1 MRPLYLTMTAFG
13 PYADTKELNMG
24 KLGNDGLY
32 LITGDTG
39 AGKTTIFDAICYAL
53 YGRPSGENREEWMLR
68 STYADSDT
76 KTEVRLVFSHRG
88 QIYEVAR
95 NPEYARK
102 KQRGEGMTTEK
113 ANAELILPDGVVV
126 SGKKEVTTVIE
137 DLLGVDREQFTQ
149 IAMLAQ
155 GDFLKLLI
163 APTSERQE
171 IFRRLFQTERYLNLQ
186 KKLSGEAKQL
196 YGNCQDLRKS
206 MEQYIQG
213 ILCEEENVL
222 FLEVEKAKKK
232 ELPIEKVLEILS
244 KLEQEDVEKARKI
257 RENEMKI
264 DEELEKVNAKIGQAE
279 QIEKMQKEWQE
290 AGEQIQTLREERELA
305 KQQREQAKKE
315 QEGTEELLRQA
326 TEIHLELPKYEK
338 VEELETMIQKAEH
351 SAKQSEAQLLE
362 KDRKIQDL
370 EIELEKY
377 RQELQTLA
385 DTGELQEKLRHEIER
400 LNEKIQKIKQI
411 KAKQKDLTERESE
424 AREAQ
429 KQYLAADEAYKKEK
443 QVYERMDQAYRD
455 GQAGLLASRLVEDM
469 PCPVCGSLSHPKL
482 AELSGE
488 VPHEEGL
495 KKAKMSCERA
505 YENVN
510 EKAKQANIYHTKA
523 TEAASHLTEE
533 LSQLFGKVTD
543 ADEQIAALEKETKEK
558 LLKRQN
564 ELAEE
569 EKRIQRKVWLEKKIP
584 ESETAYEKE
593 KQSREELVASQIK
606 ATETFENAKKQKQ
619 EIVADLRFSG
629 YREAAQKEQ
638 EIRISVKKKQEKFD
652 SADKTYQQKSQAVS
666 AMQGTIEGLQKAIET
681 AEIIDLP
688 ELLERQKA
696 LMGERTMLDEK
707 MKEMHTRRKTNV
719 GICENISKNAGELLA
734 QEKKYAWVN
743 ALSATAN
750 GTLTAKDKIS
760 LETYVQMTYFDRII
774 YRANLRFMKMSDGQ
788 YELER
793 VREAENKRS
802 QSGLE
807 LCVIDHYNGTRRSV
821 KSLSGGESFMAS
833 LSLALGLSDEVQESA
848 GGIQID
854 TMFVDEGFG
863 SLDTEKTLPLAYKA
877 LVGIT
882 EGHKLVGI
890 ISHVSELKE
899 KIDKQIV
906 VTKDATGRS
915 DVCIRV

>member
-1 MRPLYLTMTAFG
+1 MRPLHLTMTAFG
-13 PYADTKELNMG
+13 PYADTKKLDMG

-76 KTEVRLVFSHRG
+76 KTEVRLVFSHRE
-88 QIYEVAR
+88 QTYEVAR

-126 SGKKEVTTVIE
+126 SGKKEVTAVIE
-137 DLLGVDREQFTQ
+137 ELLGVDREQFTQ

-257 RENEMKI
+257 RENETKI
-264 DEELEKVNAKIGQAE
+264 DEELENVNAKIGQAE
-279 QIEKMQKEWQE
+279 QIEKMQKELQE

-315 QEGTEELLRQA
+315 QEGTEEFLRQA

-338 VEELETMIQKAEH
+338 VEELEKIIQKAGH
-351 SAKQSEAQLLE
+351 SAEQIKTQLLE
-362 KDRKIQDL
+362 KDKGIKDL

-377 RQELQTLA
+377 RQELQMLA

-411 KAKQKDLTERESE
+411 KAKQKDLSERESE

-482 AELSGE
+482 AELSSE
-488 VPHEEGL
+488 VPHEEEL

-564 ELAEE
+564 ELSEE

-606 ATETFENAKKQKQ
+606 ATETLENAKKQKQ

-652 SADKTYQQKSQAVS
+652 SADKAYQQKSQAVS

-681 AEIIDLP
+681 AETIDLP
-688 ELLERQKA
+688 EFLERQKT
-696 LMGERTMLDEK
+696 LMGERTMLDGK
-707 MKEMHTRRKTNV
+707 MKEIHTRRKTNA
-719 GICENISKNAGELLA
+719 GIQENISKNAGELLA

-906 VTKDATGRS
+906 VTKDTTGRS

>member
-13 PYADTKELNMG
+13 PYADTKKLDMG

-88 QIYEVAR
+88 QTYEVAR

-244 KLEQEDVEKARKI
+244 ELEQEDVEKVRKI
-257 RENEMKI
+257 RENKTKI

-279 QIEKMQKEWQE
+279 QIEKMQKELQE
-290 AGEQIQTLREERELA
+290 AGEQILTLREERELA

-338 VEELETMIQKAEH
+338 VEELEKIIQKAGH
-351 SAKQSEAQLLE
+351 SAEQIKTQLLE
-362 KDRKIQDL
+362 KGKDIKDL

-377 RQELQTLA
+377 RQELQMLA

-400 LNEKIQKIKQI
+400 LNEKMQKIKQI
-411 KAKQKDLTERESE
+411 KAKQKDLTERQSE

-455 GQAGLLASRLVEDM
+455 GQAGLLASRLAEDM
-469 PCPVCGSLSHPKL
+469 PCPVCGSLSHPKV
-482 AELSGE
+482 AELSSE
-488 VPHEEGL
+488 VPHEEDL

-523 TEAASHLTEE
+523 TEAASHLEEE

-564 ELAEE
+564 ELSEE

-629 YREAAQKEQ
+629 YREAAKKEQ

-652 SADKTYQQKSQAVS
+652 SADKRYQQKSQAVS

-681 AEIIDLP
+681 AETIDLP
-688 ELLERQKA
+688 ELLERQKV
-696 LMGERTMLDEK
+696 LMGERTMFDEK
-707 MKEMHTRRKTNV
+707 MKEMHTRWKTNA
-719 GICENISKNAGELLA
+719 GIQENISKNAGELLA

-906 VTKDATGRS
+906 VTKDTTGRS

>member
-1 MRPLYLTMTAFG
+1 MRPLHLTMTAFG
-13 PYADTKELNMG
+13 PYADTKKLDMG

-76 KTEVRLVFSHRG
+76 KTEVRLVFSHRE
-88 QIYEVAR
+88 QTYEVAR

-126 SGKKEVTTVIE
+126 SGKKEVTAVIE
-137 DLLGVDREQFTQ
+137 ELLGVDREQFTQ

-206 MEQYIQG
+206 MAQYIQG

-244 KLEQEDVEKARKI
+244 ELEQEDVEKARKI
-257 RENEMKI
+257 RENETKI
-264 DEELEKVNAKIGQAE
+264 DEELENVNAKIGQAE
-279 QIEKMQKEWQE
+279 QIEKMQKELQE

-315 QEGTEELLRQA
+315 QEGTEEFLRQA

-338 VEELETMIQKAEH
+338 VEELEKIIQNAGH
-351 SAKQSEAQLLE
+351 SAKQIKTQLLE
-362 KDRKIQDL
+362 KDKGIKDL

-377 RQELQTLA
+377 RQELQMLA

-482 AELSGE
+482 AELSSE
-488 VPHEEGL
+488 VPHEEEL

-564 ELAEE
+564 ELSEE

-593 KQSREELVASQIK
+593 KQSREELVASQIR
-606 ATETFENAKKQKQ
+606 ATETLENAKKQKQ
-619 EIVADLRFSG
+619 EIVADLSFSG

-652 SADKTYQQKSQAVS
+652 SADKGYQQKSQAVS

-688 ELLERQKA
+688 EFLERQKT
-696 LMGERTMLDEK
+696 LMGKRTMLDEK
-707 MKEMHTRRKTNV
+707 MKEIHTRRKTNAS
-719 GICENISKNAGELLA
+719 IQENISKNAGELLA

-906 VTKDATGRS
+906 VTKDTTGRS

>member
-1 MRPLYLTMTAFG
+1 MRPLHLTMTAFG

-88 QIYEVAR
+88 QTYEVAR

-102 KQRGEGMTTEK
+102 KQRGEGLTTEK

-244 KLEQEDVEKARKI
+244 ELEQEDVEKARKI
-257 RENEMKI
+257 RENETKI
-264 DEELEKVNAKIGQAE
+264 DEELENVNAKIGQAE

-338 VEELETMIQKAEH
+338 VEELETIIQKAGH
-351 SAKQSEAQLLE
+351 SAEQSETQLLE

-370 EIELEKY
+370 EIELEND
-377 RQELQTLA
+377 RQELQMLA
-385 DTGELQEKLRHEIER
+385 DTGELREKLRHEIER

-411 KAKQKDLTERESE
+411 KAKQKDLTERQGE

-482 AELSGE
+482 AELSND
-488 VPHEEGL
+488 VPHEEEL

-558 LLKRQN
+558 LFKRQN

-688 ELLERQKA
+688 KLLERQKA

>member
-1 MRPLYLTMTAFG
+1 
-13 PYADTKELNMG
+13 
-24 KLGNDGLY
+24 
-32 LITGDTG
+32 
-39 AGKTTIFDAICYAL
+39 
-53 YGRPSGENREEWMLR
+53 
-68 STYADSDT
+68 
-76 KTEVRLVFSHRG
+76 
-88 QIYEVAR
+88 
-95 NPEYARK
+95 
-102 KQRGEGMTTEK
+102 
-113 ANAELILPDGVVV
+113 
-126 SGKKEVTTVIE
+126 
-137 DLLGVDREQFTQ
+137 
-149 IAMLAQ
+149 
-155 GDFLKLLI
+155 
-163 APTSERQE
+163 
-171 IFRRLFQTERYLNLQ
+171 
-186 KKLSGEAKQL
+186 
-196 YGNCQDLRKS
+196 
-206 MEQYIQG
+206 
-213 ILCEEENVL
+213 
-222 FLEVEKAKKK
+222 
-232 ELPIEKVLEILS
+232 
-244 KLEQEDVEKARKI
+244 
-257 RENEMKI
+257 
-264 DEELEKVNAKIGQAE
+264 
-279 QIEKMQKEWQE
+279 
-290 AGEQIQTLREERELA
+290 
-305 KQQREQAKKE
+305 
-315 QEGTEELLRQA
+315 
-326 TEIHLELPKYEK
+326 
-338 VEELETMIQKAEH
+338 
-351 SAKQSEAQLLE
+351 
-362 KDRKIQDL
+362 
-370 EIELEKY
+370 
-377 RQELQTLA
+377 
-385 DTGELQEKLRHEIER
+385 
-400 LNEKIQKIKQI
+400 
-411 KAKQKDLTERESE
+411 
-424 AREAQ
+424 
-429 KQYLAADEAYKKEK
+429 
-443 QVYERMDQAYRD
+443 MDQAYRD
-455 GQAGLLASRLVEDM
+455 GQAGLLASRLGGRYAVSGLWFIE
-469 PCPVCGSLSHPKL
+469 SPKL

>member
-1 MRPLYLTMTAFG
+1 MRPLHLTMTAFG
-13 PYADTKELNMG
+13 PYADTKKLDMG

-88 QIYEVAR
+88 QTYEVAR

-126 SGKKEVTTVIE
+126 SGKKEVTAVIE
-137 DLLGVDREQFTQ
+137 DLLGVDREQFSQ

-232 ELPIEKVLEILS
+232 ELPIEKVLEILDE
-244 KLEQEDVEKARKI
+244 LEQEDVEKTRKI
-257 RENEMKI
+257 KEKETQI
-264 DEELEKVNAKIGQAE
+264 DEELENVNAKIGQAE
-279 QIEKMQKEWQE
+279 QIEKMQKELQE
-290 AGEQIQTLREERELA
+290 ADQKIQILKEERELA

-315 QEGTEELLRQA
+315 QAGTEELLCQA
-326 TEIHLELPKYEK
+326 TEIHLELPKYKK
-338 VEELETMIQKAEH
+338 VDELEKIIRKAEH
-351 SAKQSEAQLLE
+351 SAKQNKAQLLE
-362 KDRKIQDL
+362 MNKKIQDL
-370 EIELEKY
+370 EIELENY

-385 DTGELQEKLRHEIER
+385 DTGELREKLRHEIER

-429 KQYLAADEAYKKEK
+429 KQYIVADEAYKKEK

-482 AELSGE
+482 AELSSN
-488 VPHEEGL
+488 VPHEEEL

-510 EKAKQANIYHTKA
+510 EKAKQANIYRTKA
-523 TEAASHLTEE
+523 AEAASHLEEE
-533 LSQLFGKVTD
+533 LSQLLGEVTD
-543 ADEQIAALEKETKEK
+543 ADEQIAALEKETKAN

-584 ESETAYEKE
+584 ESETTYEKE
-593 KQSREELVASQIK
+593 KQSREELVTSQIK
-606 ATETFENAKKQKQ
+606 AAETLENAKKQKQ

-629 YREAAQKEQ
+629 YQEAAQKEQ
-638 EIRISVKKKQEKFD
+638 EIRTTAKKKQEKFD
-652 SADKTYQQKSQAVS
+652 STDKAYQQKSQAVS

-681 AEIIDLP
+681 AETIDLS

-696 LMGERTMLDEK
+696 LMGERTELDEK
-707 MKEMHTRRKTNV
+707 MKEIHTRRKTNV
-719 GICENISKNAGELLA
+719 GIQENISKNAGELLN

-793 VREAENKRS
+793 VREVENKRS

-906 VTKDATGRS
+906 VTKDTTGRS

>member
-1 MRPLYLTMTAFG
+1 MRPLHLTMTAFG
-13 PYADTKELNMG
+13 PYADTKKLDMG

-76 KTEVRLVFSHRG
+76 KTEVHLVFSHRG

-126 SGKKEVTTVIE
+126 SGKKEVTAVIE
-137 DLLGVDREQFTQ
+137 ELLGVDREQFTQ

-244 KLEQEDVEKARKI
+244 ELEQEDVEKARKI
-257 RENEMKI
+257 RENETKI
-264 DEELEKVNAKIGQAE
+264 DEELENVNAKIGQAE
-279 QIEKMQKEWQE
+279 QIEKMQKELQE

-305 KQQREQAKKE
+305 KQQREQAQKE

-338 VEELETMIQKAEH
+338 VEELEKIIQKAGH
-351 SAKQSEAQLLE
+351 SAEQIKTQLLE
-362 KDRKIQDL
+362 KDKGIKDL

-377 RQELQTLA
+377 RQELQMLA

-411 KAKQKDLTERESE
+411 KAKQKDLSERESE

-482 AELSGE
+482 AELSSE
-488 VPHEEGL
+488 VPHEEEI

-564 ELAEE
+564 ELSEE

-606 ATETFENAKKQKQ
+606 ATETLENAKKQKQ

-652 SADKTYQQKSQAVS
+652 SADKAYQQKSQAVS

-681 AEIIDLP
+681 AETIDLP
-688 ELLERQKA
+688 EFLERQKT
-696 LMGERTMLDEK
+696 LMGERTMLDGK
-707 MKEMHTRRKTNV
+707 MKEIHTRRKTNA
-719 GICENISKNAGELLA
+719 GIQENISKNAGELLA

-906 VTKDATGRS
+906 VTKDTTGRS

>member
-1 MRPLYLTMTAFG
+1 MRPLHLTMTAFG
-13 PYADTKELNMG
+13 PYADTKKLDMG

-76 KTEVRLVFSHRG
+76 KTEVHLVFSHRG

-126 SGKKEVTTVIE
+126 SGKKEVTAVIE
-137 DLLGVDREQFTQ
+137 ELLGVDREQFTQ

-244 KLEQEDVEKARKI
+244 ELEQEDVEKARKI
-257 RENEMKI
+257 RENETKI
-264 DEELEKVNAKIGQAE
+264 DEELENVNAKIGQAE
-279 QIEKMQKEWQE
+279 QIEKMQKELQE

-305 KQQREQAKKE
+305 KQQREQAQKE

-338 VEELETMIQKAEH
+338 VEELEKIIQKAGH
-351 SAKQSEAQLLE
+351 SAEQIKTQLLE
-362 KDRKIQDL
+362 KDKGIKDL

-377 RQELQTLA
+377 RQELQMLA

-411 KAKQKDLTERESE
+411 KAKQKDLTERQSE

-429 KQYLAADEAYKKEK
+429 KQYLTADEAYKKEK

-482 AELSGE
+482 AELSSE
-488 VPHEEGL
+488 VPHEEEI

-564 ELAEE
+564 ELSEE

-606 ATETFENAKKQKQ
+606 ATETLENAKKQKQ

-652 SADKTYQQKSQAVS
+652 SADKAYQQKSQAVS

-681 AEIIDLP
+681 AETIDLP
-688 ELLERQKA
+688 EFLERQKT
-696 LMGERTMLDEK
+696 LMGERTMLDGK
-707 MKEMHTRRKTNV
+707 MKEIHTRRKTNA
-719 GICENISKNAGELLA
+719 GIQENISKNAGELLA

-906 VTKDATGRS
+906 VTKDTTGRS

>member
-1 MRPLYLTMTAFG
+1 MRPLHLTMTAFG

-76 KTEVRLVFSHRG
+76 KTEVRLAFSYRG
-88 QIYEVAR
+88 QTYEVAR

-113 ANAELILPDGVVV
+113 ANAELTLPDGVVV

-137 DLLGVDREQFTQ
+137 ELLGVDREQFTQ

-232 ELPIEKVLEILS
+232 ELPIEKVLEILDE
-244 KLEQEDVEKARKI
+244 LEQEDVEKARKI
-257 RENEMKI
+257 KENVVQI
-264 DEELEKVNAKIGQAE
+264 DEELENVNAKIGQAE
-279 QIEKMQKEWQE
+279 QIEKMQKELQE

-305 KQQREQAKKE
+305 KQKREQAKKE

-338 VEELETMIQKAEH
+338 VEELEKIIQKAGH
-351 SAKQSEAQLLE
+351 SAEQIKSQLLE
-362 KDRKIQDL
+362 KGKSIKDL
-370 EIELEKY
+370 EIELEND
-377 RQELQTLA
+377 RQELQMLA
-385 DTGELQEKLRHEIER
+385 DTGELREKLRHEIER

-411 KAKQKDLTERESE
+411 KAKQKDLTERQGE

-455 GQAGLLASRLVEDM
+455 GQAGLLARRLVEDM

-482 AELSGE
+482 AELSSE
-488 VPHEEGL
+488 VPHEEEL

-523 TEAASHLTEE
+523 AEAASHLMEE
-533 LSQLFGKVTD
+533 LSQLLGEVTD
-543 ADEQIAALEKETKEK
+543 VDEQIAALEKETKEK

-606 ATETFENAKKQKQ
+606 VAETLENAKKQKQ

-629 YREAAQKEQ
+629 YREAARKEQ

-652 SADKTYQQKSQAVS
+652 RADKTYQQKSQAVS

-696 LMGERTMLDEK
+696 LMGERTRLDEK

-863 SLDTEKTLPLAYKA
+863 SLDTEKTLPQAYKA

-906 VTKDATGRS
+906 VTKDTTGCS

>member
-13 PYADTKELNMG
+13 PYADTKKLDMG

-88 QIYEVAR
+88 QTYEVAR

-244 KLEQEDVEKARKI
+244 ELEQEDVEKARKI
-257 RENEMKI
+257 RENETKI

-279 QIEKMQKEWQE
+279 QIEKMQKELQE
-290 AGEQIQTLREERELA
+290 AGEQILTLREERELA

-338 VEELETMIQKAEH
+338 VEELEKIIQKAEH
-351 SAKQSEAQLLE
+351 SAEQIKTQLLE
-362 KDRKIQDL
+362 KGKGIKDL
-370 EIELEKY
+370 EIELEND
-377 RQELQTLA
+377 RQELQMLA

-400 LNEKIQKIKQI
+400 LSEKIQKIKQI
-411 KAKQKDLTERESE
+411 KAKQKDLTERQSE

-469 PCPVCGSLSHPKL
+469 PCPVCGSLSHPKV
-482 AELSGE
+482 AELSSE
-488 VPHEEGL
+488 VPHEEDL

-523 TEAASHLTEE
+523 TEAASHLEEE

-564 ELAEE
+564 ELSEE

-629 YREAAQKEQ
+629 YREAAKKEQ

-652 SADKTYQQKSQAVS
+652 SADKRYQQKSQAVS

-681 AEIIDLP
+681 AETIDLP
-688 ELLERQKA
+688 ELLERQKV
-696 LMGERTMLDEK
+696 LMGERTMFVEK
-707 MKEMHTRRKTNV
+707 MKEMHTRRKTNA
-719 GICENISKNAGELLA
+719 GIQENISKNAGELLA

-906 VTKDATGRS
+906 VTKDTTGRS

>member
-13 PYADTKELNMG
+13 PYADTKKLDMG

-76 KTEVRLVFSHRG
+76 KTEVRLVFSHQG
-88 QIYEVAR
+88 QTYEVAR

-244 KLEQEDVEKARKI
+244 ELEQEDVEKARKI
-257 RENEMKI
+257 GENETKI

-279 QIEKMQKEWQE
+279 QIEKMQKELQE

-338 VEELETMIQKAEH
+338 VEELEKIIQKAGH
-351 SAKQSEAQLLE
+351 SAEQIKTQLLE
-362 KDRKIQDL
+362 KDKGIKDL

-377 RQELQTLA
+377 RQELQMLA

-400 LNEKIQKIKQI
+400 LSEKIQKIKQI
-411 KAKQKDLTERESE
+411 KAKQKDLTERQSE

-469 PCPVCGSLSHPKL
+469 PCPVCGSLSHPKV
-482 AELSGE
+482 AELSSE
-488 VPHEEGL
+488 VPHEEEL

-523 TEAASHLTEE
+523 TEAASHLEEE

-564 ELAEE
+564 ELSEE

-584 ESETAYEKE
+584 DSETAYEKE

-606 ATETFENAKKQKQ
+606 ATETFENAKKQKR

-629 YREAAQKEQ
+629 YREAAKKEQ

-652 SADKTYQQKSQAVS
+652 SADKRYQQKSQAVS
-666 AMQGTIEGLQKAIET
+666 AMQGPIEGLQKAIET
-681 AEIIDLP
+681 AETIDLP
-688 ELLERQKA
+688 ELLERQKV
-696 LMGERTMLDEK
+696 LMGERTMFDEK
-707 MKEMHTRRKTNV
+707 MKEMHTRRKTNA
-719 GICENISKNAGELLA
+719 GIQENISKNAGELLA

-906 VTKDATGRS
+906 VTKDTTGRS

>member
-1 MRPLYLTMTAFG
+1 MRPLHLTMTAFG
-13 PYADTKELNMG
+13 PYADTKKLDMG

-76 KTEVRLVFSHRG
+76 KTEVHLVFSHRG

-126 SGKKEVTTVIE
+126 SGKKEVTAVIE
-137 DLLGVDREQFTQ
+137 ELLGVDREQFTQ

-244 KLEQEDVEKARKI
+244 ELEQEDVEKARKI
-257 RENEMKI
+257 RENETKI
-264 DEELEKVNAKIGQAE
+264 DEELENVNAKIGQAE
-279 QIEKMQKEWQE
+279 QIEKMQKELQE

-305 KQQREQAKKE
+305 KQQREQAQKE

-338 VEELETMIQKAEH
+338 VEELEKIIQKAGH
-351 SAKQSEAQLLE
+351 SAEQIKTQLLE
-362 KDRKIQDL
+362 KDKGIKDL

-377 RQELQTLA
+377 RQELQMLA

-411 KAKQKDLTERESE
+411 KAKQKDLTERQSE

-482 AELSGE
+482 AELSSE
-488 VPHEEGL
+488 VPHEEEI

-564 ELAEE
+564 ELSEE

-606 ATETFENAKKQKQ
+606 ATETLENAKKQKQ

-652 SADKTYQQKSQAVS
+652 SADKAYQQKSQAVS

-681 AEIIDLP
+681 AETIDLP
-688 ELLERQKA
+688 EFLERQKT
-696 LMGERTMLDEK
+696 LMGERTMLDGK
-707 MKEMHTRRKTNV
+707 MKEIHTRRKTNA
-719 GICENISKNAGELLA
+719 GIQENISKNAGELLA

-906 VTKDATGRS
+906 VTKDTTGRS

>member
-1 MRPLYLTMTAFG
+1 MRPLHLTMTAFG
-13 PYADTKELNMG
+13 PYADTKKLDMG

-88 QIYEVAR
+88 QTYEVAR

-126 SGKKEVTTVIE
+126 SGKKEVTAVIE
-137 DLLGVDREQFTQ
+137 ELLGVDREQFTQ

-171 IFRRLFQTERYLNLQ
+171 IFRRLFQTECYLNLQ

-257 RENEMKI
+257 RENETKI
-264 DEELEKVNAKIGQAE
+264 DEELENVNAKIGQAE
-279 QIEKMQKEWQE
+279 QIEKMQKELQE

-315 QEGTEELLRQA
+315 QEGTEEFLRQA

-338 VEELETMIQKAEH
+338 VEELEKIIQNAGH
-351 SAKQSEAQLLE
+351 SAEQIKTQLLE
-362 KDRKIQDL
+362 KDKGIKDL

-377 RQELQTLA
+377 RQELQMLA

-411 KAKQKDLTERESE
+411 KAKQKDLSERESE

-482 AELSGE
+482 AELSSE
-488 VPHEEGL
+488 VPHEEEL

-564 ELAEE
+564 ELSEE

-606 ATETFENAKKQKQ
+606 AAETLENAKKQKQ

-652 SADKTYQQKSQAVS
+652 SADKGYQQKSQAVS

-681 AEIIDLP
+681 AETIDLP
-688 ELLERQKA
+688 EFLERQKT
-696 LMGERTMLDEK
+696 LMGERTIFDEK
-707 MKEMHTRRKTNV
+707 MKEIHTRRKTNA
-719 GICENISKNAGELLA
+719 GIQENISKNAGELLA

-906 VTKDATGRS
+906 VTKDTTGRS

>member
-1 MRPLYLTMTAFG
+1 M
-13 PYADTKELNMG
+13 
-24 KLGNDGLY
+24 
-32 LITGDTG
+32 
-39 AGKTTIFDAICYAL
+39 
-53 YGRPSGENREEWMLR
+53 
-68 STYADSDT
+68 
-76 KTEVRLVFSHRG
+76 
-88 QIYEVAR
+88 
-95 NPEYARK
+95 
-102 KQRGEGMTTEK
+102 
-113 ANAELILPDGVVV
+113 
-126 SGKKEVTTVIE
+126 
-137 DLLGVDREQFTQ
+137 
-149 IAMLAQ
+149 
-155 GDFLKLLI
+155 
-163 APTSERQE
+163 
-171 IFRRLFQTERYLNLQ
+171 
-186 KKLSGEAKQL
+186 
-196 YGNCQDLRKS
+196 
-206 MEQYIQG
+206 
-213 ILCEEENVL
+213 
-222 FLEVEKAKKK
+222 
-232 ELPIEKVLEILS
+232 
-244 KLEQEDVEKARKI
+244 
-257 RENEMKI
+257 
-264 DEELEKVNAKIGQAE
+264 
-279 QIEKMQKEWQE
+279 
-290 AGEQIQTLREERELA
+290 
-305 KQQREQAKKE
+305 
-315 QEGTEELLRQA
+315 
-326 TEIHLELPKYEK
+326 
-338 VEELETMIQKAEH
+338 
-351 SAKQSEAQLLE
+351 E

>member
-13 PYADTKELNMG
+13 PYADTKKLDMG

-88 QIYEVAR
+88 QTYEVAR

-196 YGNCQDLRKS
+196 YVNCQDLRKS

-244 KLEQEDVEKARKI
+244 ELEQEDVEKARKI
-257 RENEMKI
+257 RENETKI

-279 QIEKMQKEWQE
+279 QIEKMQKELQE

-338 VEELETMIQKAEH
+338 VEELEKIIQKAGH
-351 SAKQSEAQLLE
+351 SAEQIKTQLLE
-362 KDRKIQDL
+362 KDKGIKDL
-370 EIELEKY
+370 EIELEND
-377 RQELQTLA
+377 RQELQMLA

-400 LNEKIQKIKQI
+400 LSEKIQKIKQI
-411 KAKQKDLTERESE
+411 KAKQKDLTERQSE

-469 PCPVCGSLSHPKL
+469 PCPVCGSLSHPKV
-482 AELSGE
+482 AELSSE
-488 VPHEEGL
+488 VPHEEEL

-523 TEAASHLTEE
+523 TEAASHLEEE

-543 ADEQIAALEKETKEK
+543 ADEQIAVLEKETKEK

-652 SADKTYQQKSQAVS
+652 SADKAYQQKSQAVS

-681 AEIIDLP
+681 AETIDLP
-688 ELLERQKA
+688 ELLERQKT
-696 LMGERTMLDEK
+696 LMGERTMFDEK
-707 MKEMHTRRKTNV
+707 MKENEKNKEITP
-719 GICENISKNAGELLA
+719 ISVIL
-734 QEKKYAWVN
+734 
-743 ALSATAN
+743 
-750 GTLTAKDKIS
+750 D
-760 LETYVQMTYFDRII
+760 
-774 YRANLRFMKMSDGQ
+774 
-788 YELER
+788 ER
-793 VREAENKRS
+793 
-802 QSGLE
+802 
-807 LCVIDHYNGTRRSV
+807 C
-821 KSLSGGESFMAS
+821 
-833 LSLALGLSDEVQESA
+833 
-848 GGIQID
+848 
-854 TMFVDEGFG
+854 
-863 SLDTEKTLPLAYKA
+863 
-877 LVGIT
+877 
-882 EGHKLVGI
+882 
-890 ISHVSELKE
+890 
-899 KIDKQIV
+899 
-906 VTKDATGRS
+906 
-915 DVCIRV
+915 

>member
-13 PYADTKELNMG
+13 PYADTKKLDMG
-24 KLGNDGLY
+24 KLGNNGLY

-88 QIYEVAR
+88 QTYEVAR

-232 ELPIEKVLEILS
+232 ELPIGKVLEILS
-244 KLEQEDVEKARKI
+244 ELEQEDVEKARKI
-257 RENEMKI
+257 RENETKI

-279 QIEKMQKEWQE
+279 QIEKMQKELQE

-338 VEELETMIQKAEH
+338 VEELEKIIQKAGH
-351 SAKQSEAQLLE
+351 SAEQIKTQLLE
-362 KDRKIQDL
+362 KDKGIKDL

-377 RQELQTLA
+377 RQELQMLA

-400 LNEKIQKIKQI
+400 LSEKIQKIKQI
-411 KAKQKDLTERESE
+411 KAKQKDLTERQSE

-455 GQAGLLASRLVEDM
+455 GQAGLLASRLAEDM
-469 PCPVCGSLSHPKL
+469 PCPVCGSLSHPKV
-482 AELSGE
+482 AELSSE
-488 VPHEEGL
+488 VPHEEEL

-523 TEAASHLTEE
+523 TEAASHLEEE

-543 ADEQIAALEKETKEK
+543 ADEQITALEKETKEK
-558 LLKRQN
+558 HLKRQN

-629 YREAAQKEQ
+629 YREAAKKEQ

-652 SADKTYQQKSQAVS
+652 SADKRYQQKSQAVS

-681 AEIIDLP
+681 AETIDLP
-688 ELLERQKA
+688 ELLERQKV
-696 LMGERTMLDEK
+696 LMGERTMFDEK
-707 MKEMHTRRKTNV
+707 
-719 GICENISKNAGELLA
+719 
-734 QEKKYAWVN
+734 
-743 ALSATAN
+743 
-750 GTLTAKDKIS
+750 
-760 LETYVQMTYFDRII
+760 
-774 YRANLRFMKMSDGQ
+774 
-788 YELER
+788 
-793 VREAENKRS
+793 
-802 QSGLE
+802 
-807 LCVIDHYNGTRRSV
+807 
-821 KSLSGGESFMAS
+821 
-833 LSLALGLSDEVQESA
+833 
-848 GGIQID
+848 
-854 TMFVDEGFG
+854 
-863 SLDTEKTLPLAYKA
+863 
-877 LVGIT
+877 
-882 EGHKLVGI
+882 
-890 ISHVSELKE
+890 
-899 KIDKQIV
+899 
-906 VTKDATGRS
+906 
-915 DVCIRV
+915 